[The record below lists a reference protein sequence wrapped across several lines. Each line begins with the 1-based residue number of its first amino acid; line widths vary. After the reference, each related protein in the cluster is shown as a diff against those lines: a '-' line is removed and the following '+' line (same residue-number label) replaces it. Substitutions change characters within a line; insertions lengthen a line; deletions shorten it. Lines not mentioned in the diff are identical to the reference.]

1 MKKIICCVQRLK
13 VGFPN
18 IPCRQRNFNS
28 RSFNMLYDSEVD
40 VKGINTYRF
49 VIDPENF
56 AVIDKN
62 LPFCQPDEDNCLPE
76 GLLNVEEC
84 YGGCYEN
91 EYNI

>member
-1 MKKIICCVQRLK
+1 MLK

-18 IPCRQRNFNS
+18 IPHRQRNFNS

-84 YGGCYEN
+84 YGGLL
-91 EYNI
+91 